1 MVNRISKVLAWHTI
15 TNEVCSCALSKYSWA
30 VVYHIWYG
38 FYMGLEWPD
47 GQKTLVTIF
56 VFLTWFQSL
65 VTPAYKKTLYPH
77 PQVVRCIFLFGT
89 KESLFILPQLKT
101 VVLLNEVWDW
111 QHIFFS
117 VAEVMPVRWHF
128 YSPILASKKQFPL
141 EARAVRLIEI
151 EIKSRFEIA
160 RFLNRFIARFLFYL
174 FFAPCPNLPQYA
186 IHTNPNAAEQN
197 RPGIQ
202 TDSMLKKQG
211 RWVQNRI
218 RTWWPKK
225 CMLHA
230 EHTAGSS
237 DHISFRA
244 ESVFLKIP
252 LRLLNTL
259 SSARSAQNALW

>member
-1 MVNRISKVLAWHTI
+1 MWIYKCKYFQNIYCMCVYLYIHILNIHSTHTYVNENKTYNCTI
-15 TNEVCSCALSKYSWA
+15 
-30 VVYHIWYG
+30 
-38 FYMGLEWPD
+38 
-47 GQKTLVTIF
+47 VT
-56 VFLTWFQSL
+56 
-65 VTPAYKKTLYPH
+65 
-77 PQVVRCIFLFGT
+77 
-89 KESLFILPQLKT
+89 
-101 VVLLNEVWDW
+101 
-111 QHIFFS
+111 
-117 VAEVMPVRWHF
+117 
-128 YSPILASKKQFPL
+128 
-141 EARAVRLIEI
+141 RAVRLIEI

-160 RFLNRFIARFLFYL
+160 RFLNRFIARFFS
-174 FFAPCPNLPQYA
+174 APCPNLPQYA
-186 IHTNPNAAEQN
+186 IRTNQNAAEQN

-237 DHISFRA
+237 DHVSFRA

-259 SSARSAQNALW
+259 SATR